1 LINTTQQVGGALG
14 LAVVVAVSTAA
25 TEHSS
30 ARVSAV
36 ALTEG
41 FQAGMPASAGIAL
54 AGALVALV
62 FVPGRPETAPD
73 APPVTVSPPSRSE
86 IGG

>member
-1 LINTTQQVGGALG
+1 V
-14 LAVVVAVSTAA
+14 
-25 TEHSS
+25 
-30 ARVSAV
+30 
-36 ALTEG
+36 LTDG

-54 AGALVALV
+54 VALL
-62 FVPGRPETAPD
+62 FVPGRPETAPG